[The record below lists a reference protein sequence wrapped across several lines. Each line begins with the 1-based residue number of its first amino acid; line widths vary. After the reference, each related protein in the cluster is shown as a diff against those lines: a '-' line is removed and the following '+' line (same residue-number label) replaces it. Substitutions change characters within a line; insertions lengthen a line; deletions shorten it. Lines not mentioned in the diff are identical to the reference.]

1 MIKSFVQNIYFSTIL
16 LGITFG
22 LVTSSFGQGSEV
34 GGGIGGFYYTGDLS
48 RSFAIKAIRP
58 AATLFYRYNISEP
71 VSFRTS
77 ITAGQLVGW
86 DEYTPIDAFSER
98 RDASF
103 DIFLFEAS
111 GVFEYHFL
119 KWREENF
126 PVRWTPYVFGG
137 IALFGFTAPEDK
149 QEEYSQIQPA
159 LPFGLGAK
167 YILNPKWYI
176 AAEIGARKTFFD
188 YLDNVSKG
196 DGVNKNYQ
204 YGNEYN
210 TDLYYYAGISI
221 TYSFYSI
228 PCPVSPYR
236 RNYRQRR

>member
-1 MIKSFVQNIYFSTIL
+1 MWKIIRTKRL
-16 LGITFG
+16 LWCSLLAVCMVPGAV
-22 LVTSSFGQGSEV
+22 LAQGSEV
-34 GGGIGGFYYTGDLS
+34 GGGLGAFYYTGDLS
-48 RSFAIKAIRP
+48 RSFSIKALRP
-58 AATLFYRYNISEP
+58 AGTLFYRYNISEP
-71 VSFRTS
+71 VSFRAS
-77 ITAGQLVGW
+77 VTAGQLVGW
-86 DEYTPIDAFSER
+86 DEYTPIDAFAER

-103 DIFLFEAS
+103 DVFLFEAS

-149 QEEYSQIQPA
+149 AEEYSQVQPSI
-159 LPFGLGAK
+159 PFGVGAK
-167 YILNPKWYI
+167 YILNPKWYL

-188 YLDNVSKG
+188 YLDNVSRG
-196 DGVNKNYQ
+196 DGVNKDYQ

>member
-1 MIKSFVQNIYFSTIL
+1 MTRFSIRYIVISALLIGANVISF
-16 LGITFG
+16 
-22 LVTSSFGQGSEV
+22 SSRSQGSEV
-34 GGGIGGFYYTGDLS
+34 GLGIGSLYYTGDLS
-48 RSFAIKAIRP
+48 RDFTIRAMRP
-58 AATLFYRYNISEP
+58 AATVFYRYNISEP
-71 VSFRTS
+71 LSFRAS

-86 DEYTPIDAFSER
+86 DEYSPIDRFAEI

-111 GVFEYHFL
+111 AVFEYHFL
-119 KWREENF
+119 KWRQENF

-137 IALFGFTAPEDK
+137 LALFGFTAPDEK
-149 QEEYSQIQPA
+149 PEEYSQIQPS

-167 YILNPKWYI
+167 YILNPKWYLGI
-176 AAEIGARKTFFD
+176 EIGARKTFFD
-188 YLDNVSKG
+188 YLDNVSRG
-196 DGVNKNYQ
+196 DGVNKNFQ
-204 YGNEYN
+204 YGNEYD

-236 RNYRQRR
+236 SKYRQRR